1 MAIPADSFFRSSP
14 VIATLATAVA
24 AISGISLIQQSKV
37 MRPLMRV
44 FSSLPPPPAMLQHL
58 AAAAA
63 LAPLSASL
71 IQETLLDSYSPLIVT
86 WVQGGGGWGHAV
98 AGGRGW
104 SGVSLYQNVGI
115 FVWGSAACV
124 LTWLWVEKVY
134 LCVYLSLGVA
144 RPSSRMFSLLM
155 PAHLTVLGALHLFI
169 FTTSFF
175 PTTLP
180 THPPDSPLAP
190 PNNDETQALSAAM
203 AAVVIG
209 WWRVVMDV
217 LWWGTREGLLM
228 MCVALVL
235 SALDSVG
242 QAAQVDITSFLF
254 KVSNI
259 NVKIFYLKD
268 VTPIGFRV

>member
-1 MAIPADSFFRSSP
+1 VGLSSEELNGREGVCGILDDVPGRYAVRLDGDSADVNVKPQNLEAAGSSYDKTIRLWD
-14 VIATLATAVA
+14 VDD
-24 AISGISLIQQSKV
+24 
-37 MRPLMRV
+37 
-44 FSSLPPPPAMLQHL
+44 
-58 AAAAA
+58 
-63 LAPLSASL
+63 
-71 IQETLLDSYSPLIVT
+71 E
-86 WVQGGGGWGHAV
+86 
-98 AGGRGW
+98 
-104 SGVSLYQNVGI
+104 
-115 FVWGSAACV
+115 V
-124 LTWLWVEKVY
+124 LV
-134 LCVYLSLGVA
+134 
-144 RPSSRMFSLLM
+144 LLM
-155 PAHLTVLGALHLFI
+155 SAHLTVLGALHLFI